1 MSFTSYPISELLAQ
15 QETLLGKLATK
26 TKMLESLNHT
36 LSQLTEKSLLPHCR
50 FGFFDT
56 GILTIFAE
64 DAAWATRLRYLTP
77 TLLSQLR
84 QTPTWAALRSIQVKV
99 DIHWALSQNQK
110 SVDQTKGEPIKLSP
124 QSANQ
129 LQELA
134 NSLKNKVGM
143 ESIVKSLERL
153 AQLS

>member
-1 MSFTSYPISELLAQ
+1 MSFTSYPLSELLAQ

-26 TKMLESLNHT
+26 TKTLESLNQI
-36 LSQLTEKSLLPHCR
+36 LSQLIDKSLLPHCR

-99 DIHWALSQNQK
+99 DAQWALSQK
-110 SVDQTKGEPIKLSP
+110 PSEPETEKEPMKLSP
-124 QSANQ
+124 QSAQQ

-134 NSLKNKVGM
+134 NLLKNKTGM